1 MQGTADYVLCI
12 LPYPEI
18 MQKTITINGQQIA
31 PGENRTVILNSYEL
45 HTKTKVEIP
54 VHVVHSK
61 NEGPALL
68 LSAGMHGEETN
79 GIEIIRRIITRPEV
93 QSLKC
98 GTLIVIPVINVVSFL
113 FGSRDLPD
121 GRDLNRCFPGTKSGS
136 LGSRIAYDLMK
147 HILPIIDF
155 GVDFHTGGARINN
168 YPQLRCVFGFPEN
181 LALAERFSTPLIIDS
196 TYRDGTFRK
205 EAAKKNKPILV
216 YEGGESMR
224 FDYLAINEGV
234 NGCLRL
240 MQTYHMIDFAM
251 APSPSV
257 KIKKDT
263 WVRANSSGLFHMNVS
278 NGARVSK
285 GDLLGAIH
293 DPFGE
298 SEDPMFSPANGYIIG
313 INNQP
318 VVNQGDALIHI
329 GMEDGN
335 F

>member
-1 MQGTADYVLCI
+1 VQ
-12 LPYPEI
+12 LPL
-18 MQKTITINGQQIA
+18 TINTQVIEA
-31 PGENRTVILNSYEL
+31 GESKTVILNSYEL
-45 HTKTKVEIP
+45 HTKTKIEIP
-54 VHVVHSK
+54 VHVIHSK
-61 NEGPALL
+61 RKGPALL

-79 GIEIIRRIITRPEV
+79 GIEIIRKIISRKEV
-93 QSLKC
+93 QNLKC
-98 GTLIVIPVINVVSFL
+98 GILVAIPVINIVSFL
-113 FGSRDLPD
+113 YGSRDLPD
-121 GRDLNRCFPGTKSGS
+121 GRDLNRCFPGTKNGS

-155 GVDFHTGGARINN
+155 GVDFHTGGAKINN
-168 YPQLRCVFGFPEN
+168 FPQLRCVFDFPDN
-181 LALAERFSTPLIIDS
+181 VSLAEKFSAPLIIDS

-205 EAAKKNKPILV
+205 EASKKNKPILV

-240 MQTYHMIDFAM
+240 MTSYNMIDFEI
-251 APSPSV
+251 PSNPSV

-263 WVRANSSGLFHMNVS
+263 WVRANNSGLFHMSVN
-278 NGARVSK
+278 NGAHVRE
-285 GDLLGAIH
+285 GDLLGIIF

-298 SEDPMFSPANGYIIG
+298 TEDKLLSPVTGYIIG

-329 GMEDGN
+329 GMEER
-335 F
+335 

>member
-1 MQGTADYVLCI
+1 
-12 LPYPEI
+12 
-18 MQKTITINGQQIA
+18 MQKTIIINGQQIH
-31 PGENRTVILNSYEL
+31 PGENKTVILNSYEL
-45 HTKTKVEIP
+45 HTKTKIEIP
-54 VHVVHSK
+54 VHVIHSK
-61 NEGPALL
+61 QEGPSLL

-79 GIEIIRRIITRPEV
+79 GIEIIRKIISRTEV
-93 QSLKC
+93 QQLKR

-121 GRDLNRCFPGTKSGS
+121 GRDLNRCFPGSKNGS

-168 YPQLRCVFGFPEN
+168 YPQLRCVFDFPDN

-196 TYRDGTFRK
+196 SYRDGTFRK

-224 FDYLAINEGV
+224 FDYLAINEGL

-240 MQTYHMIDFAM
+240 MQSYEMIDFDL
-251 APSPSV
+251 PPNPSV
-257 KIKKDT
+257 KIRKDT
-263 WVRANSSGLFHMNVS
+263 WVRANSSGLFHMNVN
-278 NGARVSK
+278 NGSHVLK
-285 GDLLGAIH
+285 EDLLGVIF

-298 SEDPMFSPANGYIIG
+298 SEHKILSSANGYIIG
-313 INNQP
+313 LNNQP
-318 VVNQGDALIHI
+318 VVNEGDALIHI
-329 GMEDGN
+329 GIDDEN